1 MARAFRDDEM
11 YCQRVL
17 CDYLH
22 LLERWKV
29 EYAPQSPEDELDDRF
44 VEACQMMEYVNYL
57 LDVFT
62 FEELE
67 QRVKAVDILLKD
79 GDIAELEQRLKCL
92 EKEVCHHGEEQAIA

>member
-1 MARAFRDDEM
+1 
-11 YCQRVL
+11 
-17 CDYLH
+17 
-22 LLERWKV
+22 
-29 EYAPQSPEDELDDRF
+29 
-44 VEACQMMEYVNYL
+44 MMEYVNYL

-67 QRVKAVDILLKD
+67 KRVKAVDILLKD